1 MEHRRILVDTS
12 LFIEYFRKKNKEKT
26 KLFLLVERE
35 YQITTSAICHFEYMA
50 GSRHQDFD
58 KLIFEHIEILPFD
71 VNQSIIAAE
80 TFRELKRRNTLIEF
94 RDILIASAAISER
107 IPLATLN
114 IKHFERIETLNL
126 YMF

>member
-12 LFIEYFRKKNKEKT
+12 
-26 KLFLLVERE
+26 
-35 YQITTSAICHFEYMA
+35 
-50 GSRHQDFD
+50 
-58 KLIFEHIEILPFD
+58 LPFD

-114 IKHFERIETLNL
+114 TKHFERIKALNL